1 METENTPKEV
11 ILTDAEQKQLEEYKG
26 DNTFLKSL
34 SEKYKEYGKLTERQ
48 ILAFRNQGTKKPS
61 LDKCPNTSLELKQ
74 ECLFSEAGKVRK
86 VKITSIR
93 EKALCMFDETN
104 NQYAWVPSKALLV
117 EEYYDENTGEPK
129 QGLKLQDWF
138 TRNDDFWKES
148 RPMQSSSPKTEP
160 VQASGSE
167 TSSVEV
173 TPEISSD
180 ETAEDDGLP
189 F

>member
-1 METENTPKEV
+1 METENAPQEV
-11 ILTDAEQKQLEEYKG
+11 VLTDTEQKQLEEYKG
-26 DNTFLKSL
+26 DNSFLKSL

-48 ILAFRNQGTKKPS
+48 ILAFRNQ
-61 LDKCPNTSLELKQ
+61 
-74 ECLFSEAGKVRK
+74 
-86 VKITSIR
+86 
-93 EKALCMFDETN
+93 
-104 NQYAWVPSKALLV
+104 
-117 EEYYDENTGEPK
+117 EYYDENTGEPK

-148 RPMQSSSPKTEP
+148 RPMQSSSPKPEP
-160 VQASGSE
+160 VQAPDSQ

-180 ETAEDDGLP
+180 ENAEDDGLP

>member
-1 METENTPKEV
+1 
-11 ILTDAEQKQLEEYKG
+11 
-26 DNTFLKSL
+26 
-34 SEKYKEYGKLTERQ
+34 
-48 ILAFRNQGTKKPS
+48 
-61 LDKCPNTSLELKQ
+61 
-74 ECLFSEAGKVRK
+74 
-86 VKITSIR
+86 
-93 EKALCMFDETN
+93 MFDETN

-180 ETAEDDGLP
+180 ENAEDDGLP